1 MYANYFIIDNDFL
14 SFVPL
19 RDKERVADYAYAIY
33 KECLRKGSRPLSK
46 EDYFTSKKTRYPVL
60 FFYCPKCQASW
71 FFPSFGFKSAQGLK
85 YCPHCGEPSIDHR
98 FNEGMK
104 KVTNL
109 LQLSIDVSKTDP
121 SRSKELNQCI
131 ITSLCS
137 VYEVYL
143 REFYA
148 DILNAKY
155 VRQGRSLY
163 HKFLKDCKNDF
174 LNPGKTNDRLKK
186 EIDVNYKNTVGTE
199 AYKTLSLLS
208 DYRNVIVHNN
218 GICDAPFLKQHPD
231 VEPHSQ
237 IKPSVGTVASFMR
250 IVLKSVIKMN
260 DVYEKELCNVAGTV
274 ATEYVIAKTDN
285 SEASSKM

>member
-14 SFVPL
+14 SYVP
-19 RDKERVADYAYAIY
+19 DQNKERVADYAYRIY
-33 KECLRKGSRPLSK
+33 KECLQKGSRPLRR
-46 EDYFTSKKTRYPVL
+46 EDYFTSKKIRYPIL

-71 FFPSFGFKSAQGLK
+71 VAPSFGFKAAQGLK

-98 FNEGMK
+98 FNEGMIK
-104 KVTNL
+104 ISNL
-109 LQLSIDVSKTDP
+109 LELSIAVSKTNI

-148 DILNAKY
+148 DILNTKY
-155 VRQGRSLY
+155 VRWGRSLY

-186 EIDVNYKNTVGTE
+186 EIDINYKNTIGAE
-199 AYKTLSLLS
+199 EYKILSLLS

-218 GICDAPFLKQHPD
+218 GICDEPFLKQHPD
-231 VEPHSQ
+231 IEARSQ
-237 IKPSVGTVASFMR
+237 IMPSIETVASFVQV
-250 IVLKSVIKMN
+250 VLHSVTKMN
-260 DVYEKELCNVAGTV
+260 EVYERELRNVASIV
-274 ATEYVIAKTDN
+274 VTEYVIGQMEMT
-285 SEASSKM
+285 

>member
-186 EIDVNYKNTVGTE
+186 
-199 AYKTLSLLS
+199 
-208 DYRNVIVHNN
+208 RN
-218 GICDAPFLKQHPD
+218 
-231 VEPHSQ
+231 
-237 IKPSVGTVASFMR
+237 
-250 IVLKSVIKMN
+250 
-260 DVYEKELCNVAGTV
+260 
-274 ATEYVIAKTDN
+274 
-285 SEASSKM
+285 